1 VPQRAAKSLF
11 SALVIEPARM
21 VAGLWGRW
29 DLVWQFTHRA
39 IEVRHRGSRLG
50 ALWALVN
57 PLTMLGLYFFVF
69 GIIYETRFDQVPGE
83 TAYDFSLALFLGLAL
98 FHVFTETL
106 SAAPSLIVT
115 NPNFVKK
122 VVFPLEIL
130 PVAQLGAAVFH
141 LLVSLSLILLG
152 SMFGTLGL
160 SWHVLWLPVLLLP
173 LVLLSMGVSWL
184 LAAVG
189 VFIRDI
195 GQVTAFIATAL
206 LFASGVMYPLKRLS
220 GGFEFLHYNPLLQ
233 IVDLARHAVLWQ
245 HPVNWHDLAFVYAC
259 SVAIFA
265 LGAVVFAVLRKS
277 FAEVI

>member
-1 VPQRAAKSLF
+1 
-11 SALVIEPARM
+11 M

-39 IEVRHRGSRLG
+39 IELRHRGSRLG
-50 ALWALVN
+50 AAWALVN
-57 PLTMLGLYFFVF
+57 PLTMLALYFFVF
-69 GIIYETRFDQVPGE
+69 GIINNTRFNQVPGE
-83 TAYDFSLALFLGLAL
+83 TAYDFSLALFLGLVL

-106 SAAPSLIVT
+106 SAAPGLIVT

-130 PVAQLGAAVFH
+130 PVAQLGAAIFH
-141 LLVSLSLILLG
+141 LVVSLGLVLFG

-160 SWHVLWLPVLLLP
+160 SWHVLWLPVLVLP
-173 LVLLSMGVSWL
+173 LVLLSMGMSWL

-195 GQVTAFIATAL
+195 GQVTAFLATAL
-206 LFASGVMYPLKRLS
+206 LFASGVMYPPDKLQ
-220 GGFEFLHYNPLLQ
+220 GGFEFLRYNPLLQ
-233 IVDLARHAVLWQ
+233 IVDLARHAVLWH
-245 HPVNWHDLAFVYAC
+245 HPMDWSALGYVYVCGAAF
-259 SVAIFA
+259 FA
-265 LGAVVFAVLRKS
+265 LGAATFAVLRKS

>member
-1 VPQRAAKSLF
+1 M
-11 SALVIEPARM
+11 I
-21 VAGLWGRW
+21 AGLWGRW

-50 ALWALVN
+50 ALWALVT
-57 PLTMLGLYFFVF
+57 PLTMLGLYFFIF
-69 GIIYETRFDQVPGE
+69 GIIYSTRFNQFHGE

-106 SAAPSLIVT
+106 SAAPSLILT

-141 LLVSLSLILLG
+141 LLVSLGLVLFG

-184 LAAVG
+184 LAALG

-195 GQVTAFIATAL
+195 GQVTAFVATAL
-206 LFASGVMYPLKRLS
+206 LFASGVMYPPEKLPA
-220 GGFEFLHYNPLLQ
+220 GFEFLRDYNPLLQ
-233 IVDLARHAVLWQ
+233 IVDLARHVVLWH
-245 HPVNWHDLAFVYAC
+245 HPIAWSELAYVYAC
-259 SVAIFA
+259 SVVIFA
-265 LGAVVFAVLRKS
+265 LGAMVFAVLRKS